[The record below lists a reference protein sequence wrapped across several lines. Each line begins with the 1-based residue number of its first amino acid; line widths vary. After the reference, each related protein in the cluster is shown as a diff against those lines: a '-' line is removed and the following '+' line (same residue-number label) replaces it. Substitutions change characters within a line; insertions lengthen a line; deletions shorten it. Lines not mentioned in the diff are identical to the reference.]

1 MEMLVLELTV
11 VGEIC
16 VEILR
21 RSESVPDLLQLA
33 RLGHVPLEDVLCH
46 LFLTIFN
53 NNRLKIQSIKFK
65 LSWFNN
71 NNCAVLS
78 IKSIKIYS
86 KCHIFG
92 T

>member
-1 MEMLVLELTV
+1 MLMLELTV
-11 VGEIC
+11 VGEIG

-33 RLGHVPLEDVLCH
+33 RLGHVPLEDVLRH

-53 NNRLKIQSIKFK
+53 NKRLKIQAIKFK
-65 LSWFNN
+65 LSTFND

-78 IKSIKIYS
+78 IESIKIYS
-86 KCHIFG
+86 KYRIFG